1 MAVCHHAPLVF
12 IHPRRA
18 EGDDDHRCFRQS
30 LRHLLAARRH
40 RLAYTR
46 LVRIRERT
54 VPQQA
59 VVQSFVPDNPRLFRL
74 RFYCLR
80 DGQRVV
86 ERAIWVRGVR
96 QVTTVHFLAHAVR
109 ETRTQEQDMVLV
121 TYLPRRW
128 RNMYNSLQVHIGQS
142 GSPLSIIYNCPAK
155 VHFFFE
161 LCKCICVIQK
171 KSVPLQDNR
180 RALLL

>member
-1 MAVCHHAPLVF
+1 MAVCHYAPLVF

-30 LRHLLAARRH
+30 LRHLLATRLH

-86 ERAIWVRGVR
+86 ERAIRVRGVR

-128 RNMYNSLQVHIGQS
+128 RNMYNSLQVHIG
-142 GSPLSIIYNCPAK
+142 
-155 VHFFFE
+155 
-161 LCKCICVIQK
+161 
-171 KSVPLQDNR
+171 
-180 RALLL
+180 